1 MLINLKIINETL
13 DEFIL
18 NDKGNPKFYLTPI
31 DQSDETQKIVIILLE
46 NLKQIILRFEYF
58 KKSF

>member
-1 MLINLKIINETL
+1 MKIINETL
-13 DEFIL
+13 DEFIF
-18 NDKGNPKFYLTPI
+18 NDRGNPIFYLTPL